1 MSIFLLPYSLMA
13 GIHRVFDMALDKFSM
28 LIVDLLPETYCVLVR
43 IDLFEISGC
52 PASASLQFIPVTTST
67 TGKLFPS
74 AKLALILS
82 PFPLVCRH
90 KS

>member
-28 LIVDLLPETYCVLVR
+28 LIVDLLPKAHRALVH

-52 PASASLQFIPVTTST
+52 PASASLQFVPVTTST
-67 TGKLFPS
+67 IGKLFPG

-90 KS
+90 KI

>member
-1 MSIFLLPYSLMA
+1 MS
-13 GIHRVFDMALDKFSM
+13 LDKHSM
-28 LIVDLLPETYCVLVR
+28 LIVDLLPETHCVLVR